1 MATEPSYTPD
11 DNMAFLGRAV
21 PQSLGAG
28 VFPSGG
34 SDTFATARGLFYQ
47 QADTAVPLVEVIW
60 GPFPANV
67 GLDSN
72 LQRRISITE
81 TAEASDTVIAT
92 GGRNFFNIGYQF
104 NTVAGTGGTTTDYY
118 ISWGLSIPGLSGL
131 DPATL
136 NTLPVSDDYI
146 SSTVIGT
153 NVTFENGSVSLT
165 SASVRGPATGLGDF
179 VGTYDNVT
187 APTNPGYL
195 TAITPA

>member
-1 MATEPSYTPD
+1 MATEPSYTAD
-11 DNMAFLGRAV
+11 DNMVFLGRAV

-67 GLDSN
+67 GEDSN
-72 LQRRISITE
+72 LQRRVSVTE
-81 TAEASDTVIAT
+81 TAEASDTVISA
-92 GGRNFFNIGYQF
+92 GGRNFFIIGYQF

-118 ISWGLSIPGLSGL
+118 ISFGNASGGGGL

-153 NVTFENGSVSLT
+153 VVDFENGSVTLT